1 MLTAMLD
8 GKHRGRRKGVDVR
21 EGSVRQARQEARLSL
36 AQVAGQTISRTA
48 IHLIEK
54 GRSRPSLE
62 TLELIARKTRKPV
75 GFFLLRPDG
84 APELT
89 ARKRELDEL
98 ERLVAMRD
106 FQTVLELAPALF
118 AHQRSDEDTALIH
131 FYIGQS
137 YCRLV
142 RPTEAI
148 EHLRLARTVFEN
160 SDEWLAV
167 EALDWEASALGL
179 MEDPRAIALAGEA
192 LVRCRRLDP
201 KPRQTEARIL
211 GHLANMYVVAHA
223 WGEAVK
229 YYEAAV
235 VSAGDVKD
243 LLQLAKMHHGL
254 GTAFQRMQQPI
265 KARQQFDKAL
275 ALYSI
280 ESDLSA
286 VYRLENDLGDLLLH
300 QGQLD
305 SAEQHFRS
313 ALAGSSALQIDRRGR
328 GYILT
333 NLGEVS
339 LRRGDLDLSRQQLLE
354 ALEVGNAVGE
364 QVVVAN
370 AYTLLGQLEARQK
383 NLKLA
388 GEHFD
393 SAISTLEALEMPD
406 RLRDCHMACADS
418 LYELGDVDLAALHW
432 KAAAEIGRLN
442 ALGLQ
447 WSATSFQRSAAEVT
461 RSSSEPRTSESGRR
475 DHQTKALA

>member
-8 GKHRGRRKGVDVR
+8 GKHRGRRKGVEVR
-21 EGSVRQARQEARLSL
+21 EGSVREARQEAHLSL

-75 GFFLLRPDG
+75 DFFLLRPDG

-89 ARKRELDEL
+89 ERKRELDEL
-98 ERLVAMRD
+98 ERLIAMRD
-106 FQTVLELAPALF
+106 FQTVLELAPSLLAR
-118 AHQRSDEDTALIH
+118 QRSDEDHALIH
-131 FYIGQS
+131 FYVGQA

-142 RPTEAI
+142 RPTEAL
-148 EHLRLARTVFEN
+148 EHLRLARRAFDN
-160 SDEWLAV
+160 NDEWLAV
-167 EALDWEASALGL
+167 EALDWEASALGI
-179 MEDPRAIALAGEA
+179 MEDPSAIALAGEA

-201 KPRQTEARIL
+201 KPPQTEARIL

-223 WGEAVK
+223 WGESIR

-235 VSAGDVKD
+235 EAAGNVKD

-254 GTAFQRMQQPI
+254 GTAYQRMEQPI

-280 ESDLSA
+280 ESDLNA

-305 SAEQHFRS
+305 SAEEHFRA
-313 ALAGSSALQIDRRGR
+313 ALAGSNALRMDRRGR

-339 LRRGDLDLSRQQLLE
+339 LRRGDLDRARRELIE
-354 ALEVGNAVGE
+354 ALEAGNAVDE

-370 AYTLLGQLEARQK
+370 AHTLLGQLDAQQGDIES
-383 NLKLA
+383 A
-388 GEHFD
+388 GIHFD
-393 SAISTLEALEMPD
+393 SAISTLENLEMPD
-406 RLRDCHMACADS
+406 RLRDCHMAYADS
-418 LYELGDVDLAALHW
+418 LYKLGDVGLAALHW
-432 KAAAEIGRLN
+432 KAAAEIGRLS
-442 ALGLQ
+442 AVGLQ
-447 WSATSFQRSAAEVT
+447 WDSATGPGEAEI
-461 RSSSEPRTSESGRR
+461 E
-475 DHQTKALA
+475 A